1 MGASKRLME
10 HYEEQERVAIR
21 IAIEAGVLQRCENH
35 SDCVFSGGSD
45 IVGAYKLGNYK
56 FKKDEFKDIF
66 DAPVEMTDAIKKVVQ
81 QHEALDECPRCAKML
96 AD

>member
-1 MGASKRLME
+1 MGATKRLME

-35 SDCVFSGGSD
+35 ADFVFSGGSD
-45 IVGAYKLGNYK
+45 IVGAYKLGQHK
-56 FKKDEFKDIF
+56 FKKDELRGIF
-66 DAPVEMTDAIKKVVQ
+66 DTPVEMTDSIKKVVEE
-81 QHEALDECPRCAKML
+81 HHANDTCPRCEKML